1 MRALRHTATRLG
13 PAGVAWRGR
22 IRWSSGAGGD
32 LQRRILEAAVPHV
45 PALGWSADALAAGAT
60 DAGLS
65 AAAHGQVDDGAVA
78 LVAFVADRCADE
90 LRAEVDARAAE
101 LASLDGGWRARLAVA
116 VDARVRLSLPSP
128 TPRRRPRA
136 HTDTDGHARARPT

>member
-1 MRALRHTATRLG
+1 
-13 PAGVAWRGR
+13 V
-22 IRWSSGAGGD
+22 SGAGGD

-45 PALGWSADALAAGAT
+45 PALGWSEDALAAGAK

-65 AAAHGQVDDGAVA
+65 AAAHGQVADGAVA

-101 LASLDGGWRARLAVA
+101 LAALDGGWRARLAVA
-116 VDARVRLSLPSP
+116 VDARVRLSLPFPPVPSP
-128 TPRRRPRA
+128 PCARPPILRAGTTSTARRRS
-136 HTDTDGHARARPT
+136 D